1 MTRYKCPY
9 CLPRYQ
15 FSQQRSDGVM
25 VCGQCGEPLL
35 KVPLIKPTQII
46 ALIAVSSFIAPFI
59 LIIFDYMKKELN
71 RDHSQ
76 PTLIFL
82 LKKNIQF

>member
-35 KVPLIKPTQII
+35 KVPLIRPTQII
-46 ALIAVSSFIAPFI
+46 ALIAVLSLIAPFI
-59 LIIFDYMKKELN
+59 LMIFDYMKELN

-76 PTLIFL
+76 PTLL
-82 LKKNIQF
+82 SLAKKNIQF

>member
-15 FSQQRSDGVM
+15 FSEQRSDGVM
-25 VCGQCGEPLL
+25 VCGQCGEPLP

-46 ALIAVSSFIAPFI
+46 ALIAVLSLIAPFI
-59 LIIFDYMKKELN
+59 LMIFDYVKELN
-71 RDHSQ
+71 RDYSQ
-76 PTLIFL
+76 PTLISL
-82 LKKNIQF
+82 AKKNIQF

>member
-46 ALIAVSSFIAPFI
+46 ALIAVLSLIAPFI
-59 LIIFDYMKKELN
+59 LMIFDYVKELN
-71 RDHSQ
+71 RDYSQ
-76 PTLIFL
+76 PTLISL
-82 LKKNIQF
+82 AKKNIQF